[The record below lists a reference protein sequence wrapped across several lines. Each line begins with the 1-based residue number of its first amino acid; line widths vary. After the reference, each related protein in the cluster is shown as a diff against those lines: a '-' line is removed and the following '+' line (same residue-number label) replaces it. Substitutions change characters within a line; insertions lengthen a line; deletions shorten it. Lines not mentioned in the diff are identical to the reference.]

1 MAFDIVLKVFGA
13 LRAEIDFNVKLEATF
28 VKLA

>member
-1 MAFDIVLKVFGA
+1 MAFDIVLKVFEA
-13 LRAEIDFNVKLEATF
+13 LRAEINFNVKLEDTF

>member
-13 LRAEIDFNVKLEATF
+13 LRAEINFNIKLQDTF
-28 VKLA
+28 VH